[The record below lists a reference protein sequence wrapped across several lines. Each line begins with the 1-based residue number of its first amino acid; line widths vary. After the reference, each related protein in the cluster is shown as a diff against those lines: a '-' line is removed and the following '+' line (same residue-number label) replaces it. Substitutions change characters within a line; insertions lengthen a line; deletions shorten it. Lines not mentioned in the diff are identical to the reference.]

1 MTILVMGASGS
12 GKSTVAKALA
22 ARLDGHFIEA
32 DDFHPPANKEKMAA
46 GVSLD
51 DADREPWIDSIREHL
66 RQRREGTQINVL
78 ACSALKEK
86 FRDRLRDGDPA
97 LRIIHLEGDATLLR
111 ERLEKRHDHF
121 MPASLVEPQLSA
133 LEPPADAIVIP
144 ASAELDA
151 QLAMIGHALGLEG

>member
-32 DDFHPPANKEKMAA
+32 DDFHPPANKEKMTA
-46 GVSLD
+46 GISLED
-51 DADREPWIDSIREHL
+51 SDRGPWIESIRQEL
-66 RQRREGTQINVL
+66 QQRRYGAEINIL

-86 FRDRLRDGDPA
+86 LRERLRGGDPG
-97 LRIIHLEGDATLLR
+97 LKIIFLEADADLLR

-133 LEPPADAIVIP
+133 LEPPKDAIAIP
-144 ASAELDA
+144 ASAALDA
-151 QLAMIGHALGLEG
+151 QIAMIGHALGLEG

>member
-51 DADREPWIDSIREHL
+51 DSDREPWIERIREHL
-66 RQRREGTQINVL
+66 QERREAAEINVL

-97 LRIIHLEGDATLLR
+97 LKIIHLEAGEELLR
-111 ERLEKRHDHF
+111 ERLENRRDHF
-121 MPASLVEPQLSA
+121 MPPSLVGPQLSA
-133 LEPPADAIVIP
+133 LEPPADAVVIP
-144 ASAELDA
+144 ADAALDA

>member
-32 DDFHPPANKEKMAA
+32 DDFHPPANKEKMAS
-46 GVSLD
+46 GVSLED
-51 DADREPWIDSIREHL
+51 SDREPWIESIREEL
-66 RQRREGTQINVL
+66 QKRREDTEINVL
-78 ACSALKEK
+78 ACSALREK
-86 FRDRLRDGDPA
+86 FRERLRGGDPA
-97 LRIIHLEGDATLLR
+97 MKIIYLEGDANLLR
-111 ERLEKRHDHF
+111 ERLENRHDHF

-144 ASAELDA
+144 AAAELDA

>member
-32 DDFHPPANKEKMAA
+32 DDFHSPANKNKMAS

-51 DADREPWIDSIREHL
+51 DADREPWIESIREHL
-66 RQRREGTQINVL
+66 QQRREGAQINVL
-78 ACSALKEK
+78 ACSALREK
-86 FRDRLRDGDPA
+86 FRERLRGGDPA
-97 LRIIHLEGDATLLR
+97 LKIIYLEAEGDLLR
-111 ERLEKRHDHF
+111 KRLENRHDHF
-121 MPASLVEPQLSA
+121 MPSSLVEPQLSA

-144 ASAELDA
+144 AMAELDA